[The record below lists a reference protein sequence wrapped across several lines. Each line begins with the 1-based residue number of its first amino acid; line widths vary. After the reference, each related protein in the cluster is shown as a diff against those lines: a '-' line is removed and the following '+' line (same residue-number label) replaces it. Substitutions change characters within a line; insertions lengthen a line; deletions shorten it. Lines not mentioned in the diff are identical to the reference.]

1 MSAPPPQPR
10 RDQRVVTTL
19 DRDGNMVVRFENT
32 LGREMASGVNAL
44 DEYVAGY
51 VIDARV
57 MFDCLGS
64 AKSMPKEWFM
74 LWCKILSLQKLGS
87 KAALERGLVKTSQR
101 DLQRRCNLSAAMV
114 NEGMQYFTALPWIR
128 PVRRGLF
135 QTNPALTV
143 AGSSGEHEE
152 WLADWRAAM
161 GDEFILPGPSHTGEW
176 RDLRKAAAKEAKKAL
191 GEPNV
196 VPLVAQRRAPSRRQ
210 AKRTA
215 EA

>member
-1 MSAPPPQPR
+1 MNS
-10 RDQRVVTTL
+10 
-19 DRDGNMVVRFENT
+19 
-32 LGREMASGVNAL
+32 L

-87 KAALERGLVKTSQR
+87 KHALERGLVKTSQR
-101 DLQRRCNLSAAMV
+101 DLQKRCGLSTAMV

-152 WLADWRAAM
+152 WLADWRAAV
-161 GDEFILPGPSHTGEW
+161 GDQFILPGPAHAGEW
-176 RDLRKAAAKEAKKAL
+176 REARKIAAKKAKEAM
-191 GEPNV
+191 GMPNV
-196 VPLVAQRRAPSRRQ
+196 VPIVAPRRAPARRQ
-210 AKRTA
+210 AKRLA
-215 EA
+215 EG

>member
-1 MSAPPPQPR
+1 M
-10 RDQRVVTTL
+10 TTV
-19 DRDGNMVVRFENT
+19 DRDGNMVVRFENI

-51 VIDARV
+51 VIDARI

-64 AKSMPKEWFM
+64 AKSMPKEWHM
-74 LWCKILSLQKLGS
+74 LWSKILSLQKLGT

-101 DLQRRCNLSAAMV
+101 DLQKRCGLSAAIV
-114 NEGMQYFTALPWIR
+114 NEGMNYFMSLPWIR

-152 WLADWRAAM
+152 WLADWRAAV
-161 GDEFILPGPSHTGEW
+161 GDEFILPGPAHAGEW
-176 RDLRKAAAKEAKKAL
+176 RDLRRAAAKKAKEAL
-191 GEPNV
+191 GAPNV
-196 VPLVAQRRAPSRRQ
+196 VPLVAPRRAPALRRS
-210 AKRTA
+210 KRAA